1 MDLREGPVHPL
12 AVGQVHMAL
21 NGITRRQSLAVSGV
35 DDKHGDL
42 DTLLNTLG
50 SAHETEFIVR

>member
-1 MDLREGPVHPL
+1 MDRGQCPVMGFGLTVHVAFDGFSGLQVLR
-12 AVGQVHMAL
+12 VG
-21 NGITRRQSLAVSGV
+21 GI
-35 DDKHGDL
+35 DDEHGDL